1 MDTAALTTFLSVA
14 EQSSFTKAANDL
26 SVAQP
31 TVTARIKKLE
41 RDLACDL
48 FNRTGALIRLTAA
61 GQRFRR
67 YAHKIVKLSRMAEDS
82 VLAGATPADALTVG
96 ADSGLTSYRLV
107 PIVEYLY
114 RRHPDLALEIR
125 PLEED
130 PWSRIGD
137 SDVDCAFFIDVCES
151 SPKADSTL
159 LCAEPLVVV
168 TGQDGPLGAE
178 PVASRSLARQPLLC
192 AHRGSGYQ
200 RLFEQTLA
208 GVGDGRI
215 RALSFGSIDA
225 VKRALTAGLGISL
238 LPRLSVATELAEGR
252 LVEVR
257 WTAPFQ
263 VYTQLAWHREIRTDA
278 RFSVLLDAAARAT
291 AEQVAD
297 ASPRPAAE
305 PPSGGLFQPGRTPQ
319 RGRA

>member
-1 MDTAALTTFLSVA
+1 MDTASLDTFLTVA
-14 EQSSFTKAANDL
+14 EQSSFTKAASDL
-26 SVAQP
+26 NLAQP

-48 FNRTGALIRLTAA
+48 FNRTGALIRLTTA

-67 YAHKIVKLSRMAEDS
+67 YAHKIVKLSRMAEET
-82 VLAGATPADALTVG
+82 VAEAGTTPGDALTVA

-125 PLEED
+125 PLED
-130 PWSRIGD
+130 NPWNRLGD
-137 SDVDCAFFIDVCES
+137 SDIDCAFFIDVCES

-159 LCAEPLVVV
+159 LCPEPLVVV
-168 TGQDGPLGAE
+168 ADRDGPLGRE
-178 PVASRSLARQPLLC
+178 PVTTPQLARQPLLC

-200 RLFEQTLA
+200 RMFERTLGAA
-208 GVGDGRI
+208 GDTAV
-215 RALSFGSIDA
+215 RALSFGSVDA
-225 VKRALTAGLGISL
+225 VKRALTAGLGVSL

-252 LVEVR
+252 LAEVP

-263 VYTQLAWHREIRTDA
+263 VFTQVAWHREIRTDP

-297 ASPRPAAE
+297 AGTSPARR
-305 PPSGGLFQPGRTPQ
+305 S
-319 RGRA
+319 

>member
-1 MDTAALTTFLSVA
+1 MDTASLTTFLSVA

-41 RDLACDL
+41 RDLDCDL
-48 FNRTGALIRLTAA
+48 FNRTGALIRLTHA
-61 GQRFRR
+61 GHRFRR
-67 YAHKIVKLSRMAEDS
+67 YAHKIVKLSRLAEET
-82 VLAGATPADALTVG
+82 VLAGTTPGDALTVG

-107 PIVEYLY
+107 PIIEYLY

-151 SPKADSTL
+151 SPKAESTL
-159 LCAEPLVVV
+159 LCPEPLVVV
-168 TGQDGPLGAE
+168 TGQDGPLGPE
-178 PVASRSLARQPLLC
+178 PVPTPRLAKQPLLC

-200 RLFEQTLA
+200 RLFEQTLENA
-208 GVGDGRI
+208 TDTRI

-225 VKRALTAGLGISL
+225 VKRALTAGLGIAL

-252 LVEVR
+252 LVEVP

-263 VYTQLAWHREIRTDA
+263 VFTQLAWHREMRTDP

-297 ASPRPAAE
+297 AGPHRAR
-305 PPSGGLFQPGRTPQ
+305 RT
-319 RGRA
+319 AL

>member
-1 MDTAALTTFLSVA
+1 MDTASLTTFLSVA

-26 SVAQP
+26 RVAQP

-48 FNRTGALIRLTAA
+48 FNRTGALIRLTTA

-67 YAHKIVKLSRMAEDS
+67 YAHKIVKLSRLAEET
-82 VLAGATPADALTVG
+82 VLAGTTPGDALTVG

-114 RRHPDLALEIR
+114 RRHPELALEIL

-137 SDVDCAFFIDVCES
+137 SDVDCAFFIDVCGS

-159 LCAEPLVVV
+159 LCPEPLVVV
-168 TGQDGPLGAE
+168 AGQDGPLGPE
-178 PVASRSLARQPLLC
+178 PVPTLRLARQPLLC

-200 RLFEQTLA
+200 RLFERTLEGA
-208 GVGDGRI
+208 GDTRV

-252 LVEVR
+252 LVEVP

-263 VYTQLAWHREIRTDA
+263 VFTQMAWHREIRTDP

-297 ASPRPAAE
+297 AGTRPARRSA
-305 PPSGGLFQPGRTPQ
+305 L
-319 RGRA
+319 

>member
-1 MDTAALTTFLSVA
+1 MNAAVDTASLTTFLSVA
-14 EQSSFTKAANDL
+14 EQSSFTKAASDL
-26 SVAQP
+26 RVAQP

-48 FNRTGALIRLTAA
+48 FNRTGALIRLTTA

-67 YAHKIVKLSRMAEDS
+67 YAHKIVKLSQLAEET
-82 VLAGATPADALTVG
+82 VLEATAPGGALTVG

-114 RRHPDLALEIR
+114 RRHPELALEIR
-125 PLEED
+125 PLEDD

-151 SPKADSTL
+151 SSKAESTL
-159 LCAEPLVVV
+159 LCPEPLVVV
-168 TGQDGPLGAE
+168 AGRDGPIGPE
-178 PVASRSLARQPLLC
+178 PVPTARLAKQPLLC

-200 RLFEQTLA
+200 RLFERTL
-208 GVGDGRI
+208 GDACDTRI
-215 RALSFGSIDA
+215 RALTFGSIDA
-225 VKRALTAGLGISL
+225 VKHALTAGLGISL
-238 LPRLSVATELAEGR
+238 LPRLSVARELAEGR
-252 LVEVR
+252 LVEVP

-263 VYTQLAWHREIRTDA
+263 VFTQVAWHREIRTDP

-297 ASPRPAAE
+297 AGPQPAHRSA
-305 PPSGGLFQPGRTPQ
+305 F
-319 RGRA
+319 

>member
-1 MDTAALTTFLSVA
+1 MIRAVDTASLSTFLRVA
-14 EQSSFTKAANDL
+14 EQSSFTKAASEL
-26 SVAQP
+26 SLAQP

-48 FNRTGALIRLTAA
+48 FNRTGALIRLTTA

-67 YAHKIVKLSRMAEDS
+67 YAHKIVKLSRMAEET
-82 VLAGATPADALTVG
+82 VLEGTAPGDALTVG

-107 PIVEYLY
+107 PIIEYLY
-114 RRHPDLALEIR
+114 RRHPELALEIR

-159 LCAEPLVVV
+159 LCPEPLVVV
-168 TGQDGPLGAE
+168 TGPDGPLGRE
-178 PVASRSLARQPLLC
+178 PVPTSRLARYPLLC

-200 RLFEQTLA
+200 RLFERTL
-208 GVGDGRI
+208 GDVGETRI
-215 RALSFGSIDA
+215 RALTFGSIDA
-225 VKRALTAGLGISL
+225 VKHALAAGLGLAL
-238 LPRLSVATELAEGR
+238 LPRLSVATELADGR
-252 LVEVR
+252 LVEVP

-263 VYTQLAWHREIRTDA
+263 VFTQVAWHGEIRTDP

-297 ASPRPAAE
+297 AGPRPA
-305 PPSGGLFQPGRTPQ
+305 Q
-319 RGRA
+319 RFAR